1 MIHSTEEEH
10 FHIRSYGIGELASC
24 YNPHISVGAAR
35 RKLMAWIR
43 LQPELVEAL
52 RANGFSSKVRSF
64 TPTQVRLIVAAI
76 GEP

>member
-1 MIHSTEEEH
+1 MKRIGEEEH
-10 FHIRSYGIGELASC
+10 FVIRSYGIGELASC

-35 RKLMAWIR
+35 RKLMAWIH
-43 LQPELVEAL
+43 LQPALVEAL
-52 RANGFSSKVRSF
+52 QATGFSHKVRSF

>member
-43 LQPELVEAL
+43 KHSIA
-52 RANGFSSKVRSF
+52 F
-64 TPTQVRLIVAAI
+64 
-76 GEP
+76 